1 MTRADRIARLNE
13 KVSRQVERRRQ
24 EADQL
29 GPPFPEANCKAKEP
43 VIQSEESLKPE

>member
-29 GPPFPEANCKAKEP
+29 GPPFPEANSKAKEP
-43 VIQSEESLKPE
+43 VIQSDESLEPE